1 MGKKNPPD
9 YDKPNKSGTK
19 KFLNLGIGEKEYFE
33 MMAESI
39 KIYDD
44 IISKYIIKKE
54 KEARSLL
61 ARLKRAQISALKR
74 QNPEEQKKTIQA
86 AHDTYPSIIA
96 LGIKAFDDMI
106 MIEKELEAKRQD
118 AEALKTK
125 QKLNEIYKINKILE
139 RLI

>member
-1 MGKKNPPD
+1 M
-9 YDKPNKSGTK
+9 
-19 KFLNLGIGEKEYFE
+19 KEL
-33 MMAESI
+33 
-39 KIYDD
+39 
-44 IISKYIIKKE
+44 KKE
-54 KEARSLL
+54 KQQKKEAKSLL

-74 QNPEEQKKTIQA
+74 QSPEEQKKTIQA

-125 QKLNEIYKINKILE
+125 QKLDEIYKINKILE